1 MAPLVD
7 ISFARTPGAWMKD
20 NESSGAQ
27 RITVLIADDHMLLRE
42 GIAAVIQGENDMA
55 VVADASNGREALE
68 RYREYRPDVTLMD
81 LLMPQMDGLAAIEA
95 IRGEFPEARIVILT
109 TYRGGAQALRA
120 LKAGAV
126 GYLLK
131 SLIRTELLESIR
143 AVHAGRRHIPPEI
156 AAELAEHA
164 ADESLSDRELRVL
177 TCVAAGNSNREVAEQ
192 LSVGEETVKAHM
204 KNILSKLRAKDRTHA
219 VTIAMKRGII
229 RV

>member
-1 MAPLVD
+1 
-7 ISFARTPGAWMKD
+7 MKD
-20 NESSGAQ
+20 KESSGAGQ
-27 RITVLIADDHMLLRE
+27 ITVLIADDHMLLRE
-42 GIAAVIQGENDMA
+42 GIAAVIQGENDMT
-55 VVADASNGREALE
+55 VVAEASNGREALE

-109 TYRGGAQALRA
+109 TYRGDVQALRA
-120 LKAGAV
+120 LKAGAA

-143 AVHAGRRHIPPEI
+143 SVHAGRRRIPPEI

-164 ADESLSDRELRVL
+164 ADEALSDRELRVL

-219 VTIAMKRGII
+219 VTIALKRGII

>member
-1 MAPLVD
+1 MDPLMDSSVGC
-7 ISFARTPGAWMKD
+7 AAGAWMKD
-20 NESSGAQ
+20 KESSGAGQ
-27 RITVLIADDHMLLRE
+27 ITVLVADDHMLLRE
-42 GIAAVIQGENDMA
+42 GIAAVIQGENDMT
-55 VVADASNGREALE
+55 VVAEASNGREALE

-109 TYRGGAQALRA
+109 TYRGDAQALRA
-120 LKAGAV
+120 LKAGAA

-143 AVHAGRRHIPPEI
+143 AVHAGRRRIPPEI

-164 ADESLSDRELRVL
+164 ADEALSDRELRVL

-219 VTIAMKRGII
+219 VTIALRRGII

>member
-1 MAPLVD
+1 MDPLVD
-7 ISFARTPGAWMKD
+7 TSFARTPRAWMKD
-20 NESSGAQ
+20 KESSGAE

-42 GIAAVIQGENDMA
+42 GIAAVIHGENDIA
-55 VVADASNGREALE
+55 VVAEASNGCEAVE

-95 IRGEFPEARIVILT
+95 IRAEFPEARIVILT
-109 TYRGGAQALRA
+109 TYRGDAQALRA
-120 LKAGAV
+120 LKAGAA

-143 AVHAGRRHIPPEI
+143 SVHAGRRRIPPEI

-164 ADESLSDRELRVL
+164 ADEALSDRELRVL

-192 LSVGEETVKAHM
+192 LSVVEETVKAHM

-219 VTIAMKRGII
+219 VTIALKRGII
-229 RV
+229 HM

>member
-1 MAPLVD
+1 MDPLVD
-7 ISFARTPGAWMKD
+7 TSFARTPRVWMKD
-20 NESSGAQ
+20 KESSGAE

-42 GIAAVIQGENDMA
+42 GIVAVIQGENDMG
-55 VVADASNGREALE
+55 VVAEASNGREALE

-95 IRGEFPEARIVILT
+95 IRAEFPEARIVILT
-109 TYRGGAQALRA
+109 TYRGDARALRA
-120 LKAGAV
+120 LKAGAA

-143 AVHAGRRHIPPEI
+143 SVHAGRRRIPPEI

-164 ADESLSDRELRVL
+164 ADEALSDRELRVL

-192 LSVGEETVKAHM
+192 LSVCEETVKAHM
-204 KNILSKLRAKDRTHA
+204 KNVLSKLRAKDRTHA
-219 VTIAMKRGII
+219 VTIALKRGII

>member
-1 MAPLVD
+1 MDRLVD
-7 ISFARTPGAWMKD
+7 ISFARMPGVWMKD
-20 NESSGAQ
+20 KESSGAQ

-42 GIAAVIQGENDMA
+42 GIAAVIQCENDMA
-55 VVADASNGREALE
+55 VVAEASNGREALE

-109 TYRGGAQALRA
+109 TYRGDAQALRA
-120 LKAGAV
+120 LKAGAA

-143 AVHAGRRHIPPEI
+143 AVHAGRRRIPPEI

-164 ADESLSDRELRVL
+164 ADEALSDRELRVL

-219 VTIAMKRGII
+219 VTIALKRGII

>member
-1 MAPLVD
+1 
-7 ISFARTPGAWMKD
+7 MKD
-20 NESSGAQ
+20 NESSGAGQ
-27 RITVLIADDHMLLRE
+27 ITVLIADDHMLLRE
-42 GIAAVIQGENDMA
+42 GIAAVIQGENDMT
-55 VVADASNGREALE
+55 VVAEAGNGREALE

-109 TYRGGAQALRA
+109 TYRGDAQALRA
-120 LKAGAV
+120 LKAGAA

-131 SLIRTELLESIR
+131 SLVRTELLESIR
-143 AVHAGRRHIPPEI
+143 AVHAGRRRIPPEI

-164 ADESLSDRELRVL
+164 ADEALSDRELRVL

-192 LSVGEETVKAHM
+192 LSVCEETVKAHM
-204 KNILSKLRAKDRTHA
+204 KNVLSKLRAKDRTHA
-219 VTIAMKRGII
+219 VTIALKRGII